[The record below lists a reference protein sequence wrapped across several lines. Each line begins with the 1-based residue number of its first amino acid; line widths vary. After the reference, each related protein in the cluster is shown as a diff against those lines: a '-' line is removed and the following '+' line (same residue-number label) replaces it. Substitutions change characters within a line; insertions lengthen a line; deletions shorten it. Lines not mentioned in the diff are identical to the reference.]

1 MNKHS
6 HGDKKKDNGLLE
18 TLKKVYQIWVKERPV
33 QYAAAMAYYA
43 IFSIVP
49 IIYITLL
56 IANMFFEELSIS
68 EQFYAIASE
77 YFGEEL
83 VIYLQEGIA
92 SLAETA
98 DSGTILTS
106 VIGMVSIIF
115 SASLIFSQIH
125 YILNKIFQVPS
136 QPRDMTKQMIRSR
149 LLTFAIL
156 LGVVLVLI
164 FALILNLGIS
174 FLASYIQMNYLISF
188 LSFIL
193 MAGLWMLTI
202 GLIFKYLSNTDIAWK
217 HIWAGAATSALI
229 TSLLV
234 QFIGIFLGL
243 SKAGSAFEA
252 AGEVTVL
259 LITFY
264 FLGQIFVLGAVLT
277 RVLASQEA
285 EADNPANIIKPNI

>member
-1 MNKHS
+1 MNKLS

-125 YILNKIFQVPS
+125 YILNKIFQVPRRTARNDQTNDS
-136 QPRDMTKQMIRSR
+136 QPIIDICDFVRS
-149 LLTFAIL
+149 
-156 LGVVLVLI
+156 
-164 FALILNLGIS
+164 S
-174 FLASYIQMNYLISF
+174 
-188 LSFIL
+188 
-193 MAGLWMLTI
+193 
-202 GLIFKYLSNTDIAWK
+202 
-217 HIWAGAATSALI
+217 
-229 TSLLV
+229 
-234 QFIGIFLGL
+234 
-243 SKAGSAFEA
+243 AGSNCCP
-252 AGEVTVL
+252 
-259 LITFY
+259 
-264 FLGQIFVLGAVLT
+264 
-277 RVLASQEA
+277 
-285 EADNPANIIKPNI
+285 DIKPGNFFSGIVYSNELFDFFSQFYGTGRTLDAYHRLDI